1 MDIITI
7 IYTGIYSIGCITKIR
22 KEKNVGETL
31 GILAAIGSFVFCLD
45 LIIAIALYIKNIV
58 DRIKKII
65 KEKKEKKLAKMIEVV

>member
-1 MDIITI
+1 M
-7 IYTGIYSIGCITKIR
+7 
-22 KEKNVGETL
+22 GETL